1 MLDFLYYP
9 VSAVMWFW
17 HQAFGLVLG
26 PSSGVAWALS
36 VVFLVL
42 TLRALMIRPVLSQ
55 MRSAQRMR
63 RIAPQLAELRTRH
76 GRDKQKLAE
85 ETMKLHREHGVSPLG
100 SFLPV
105 LVQIPVFVALL
116 HVLRYFNRPGL
127 TFDQNAAIAN
137 YVFGPDEVR
146 SFLEA
151 RLFGAPLSAY
161 VSMPQGLLDSFGA
174 PVDRISVVAVAVPLM
189 LLAAVATHVTA
200 RRSLRQQQPAT
211 DPQTAQITGVMRL
224 TPWLF
229 PLGAI
234 VGGLFFPFPI
244 AILVY
249 WLTSN
254 AWTLGQQH
262 VIGRIVEREQPPAPV
277 RAPVRTPAVA
287 PRPGQKPIR
296 RTGATAARA
305 RRGA

>member
-36 VVFLVL
+36 VVFLAL
-42 TLRALMIRPVLSQ
+42 TLRALMIKPVLSQ

-63 RIAPQLAELRTRH
+63 RIAPQLAELKKRH
-76 GRDKQKLAE
+76 G
-85 ETMKLHREHGVSPLG
+85 
-100 SFLPV
+100 
-105 LVQIPVFVALL
+105 
-116 HVLRYFNRPGL
+116 
-127 TFDQNAAIAN
+127 
-137 YVFGPDEVR
+137 
-146 SFLEA
+146 
-151 RLFGAPLSAY
+151 
-161 VSMPQGLLDSFGA
+161 
-174 PVDRISVVAVAVPLM
+174 
-189 LLAAVATHVTA
+189 TA
-200 RRSLRQQQPAT
+200 RRSLRQQQPAS
-211 DPQTAQITGVMRL
+211 DPQTAQVAEFMKL

-262 VIGRIVEREQPPAPV
+262 VIGRVVAREQPPAAVP
-277 RAPVRTPAVA
+277 TPAPTPARA

-296 RTGATAARA
+296 KPGATAARV
-305 RRGA
+305 RPGA

>member
-1 MLDFLYYP
+1 MAVLDFLYYP

-63 RIAPQLAELRTRH
+63 RIAPQLAELRKKH
-76 GRDKQKLAE
+76 GRDRQKLAE
-85 ETMKLHREHGVSPLG
+85 ETTRLHREHGVSPLG

-105 LVQIPVFVALL
+105 LVQIPVFIALL

-127 TFDQNAAIAN
+127 TFAQNAAIPN

-161 VSMPQGLLDSFGA
+161 VSMPQSLLDSFGA
-174 PVDRISVVAVAVPLM
+174 PVDRIAVVAVAVPLM

-200 RRSLRQQQPAT
+200 RRSLRQQPAA
-211 DPQTAQITGVMRL
+211 DPQTAQVAGFMKL

-262 VIGRIVEREQPPAPV
+262 AIGRIVAREQPSVPV
-277 RAPVRTPAVA
+277 RVPAAA

-296 RTGATAARA
+296 KPGGTAARV

>member
-1 MLDFLYYP
+1 M
-9 VSAVMWFW
+9 
-17 HQAFGLVLG
+17 
-26 PSSGVAWALS
+26 
-36 VVFLVL
+36 
-42 TLRALMIRPVLSQ
+42 
-55 MRSAQRMR
+55 
-63 RIAPQLAELRTRH
+63 
-76 GRDKQKLAE
+76 
-85 ETMKLHREHGVSPLG
+85 
-100 SFLPV
+100 

-127 TFDQNAAIAN
+127 TFAQNAAIPN
-137 YVFGPDEVR
+137 YVFRPDEVR

-161 VSMPQGLLDSFGA
+161 VSMPQSLLDSFGA
-174 PVDRISVVAVAVPLM
+174 PVDRLSVIAVAVPLM
-189 LLAAVATHVTA
+189 LLAAVAPHVTA
-200 RRSLRQQQPAT
+200 PRSLRQQQPTT
-211 DPQTAQITGVMRL
+211 DPQAAQIAGFMKL

-254 AWTLGQQH
+254 AWTLAQQH
-262 VIGRIVEREQPPAPV
+262 LVGRIVEREQPPIPVRAAPV
-277 RAPVRTPAVA
+277 RPPAAA

-296 RTGATAARA
+296 KPGATPARV
-305 RRGA
+305 RR

>member
-9 VSAVMWFW
+9 VSVVMWFW

-63 RIAPQLAELRTRH
+63 RIAPQLAELRKRH
-76 GRDKQKLAE
+76 GRDRQKLAE
-85 ETMKLHREHGVSPLG
+85 ETMKLHREHDVSPLG
-100 SFLPV
+100 SLLPM

-127 TFDQNAAIAN
+127 TFDQNAAIPN

-151 RLFGAPLSAY
+151 RLFGAPLSSY

-174 PVDRISVVAVAVPLM
+174 SVDRMSVVAVAVPLM

-211 DPQTAQITGVMRL
+211 DPQTAQIAGVMRL

-262 VIGRIVEREQPPAPV
+262 VIGRIVAREQPPAPV
-277 RAPVRTPAVA
+277 RVPAAA

-296 RTGATAARA
+296 KPGGTRA
-305 RRGA
+305 RVRGGA